1 MPMYQHYKPL
11 RNLVRT
17 LELEHSL
24 TVIWELSDHLVNGG
38 TPPRIRGVPPFTDLR
53 KIIRPYQILLLC
65 REVLLNANGPGRRS
79 LSEWKDL
86 GSVLDSIT
94 RYGALVGDVNPDNVQ
109 MMLHRVAQ
117 QQLPLQRPISIGRL
131 MRYVHVYLNPEVA
144 PLLQRTLDITA
155 REFTF
160 LGIATYTQIAKNP
173 RFVTQVDLTS
183 LGISN
188 EARDKF
194 YARMTSTLA
203 SMRAS
208 LKDYA
213 RFDHTWEY
221 TFNPISD
228 RPLINVD
235 PSHPERV
242 YGPNPERMLT
252 RFNEGTFFILYGQ
265 PNFSDIFGRAFESH
279 IFAVLSRTSPP
290 ATFNWQRGPAYQA
303 NQNKH
308 HGTDFILTD
317 ATANVFVECKT
328 KRLNL
333 AGQVAAT
340 QQDLDAELSKLA
352 DAIVQ
357 NYANIEHY
365 LQGGTPWPANGLPSV
380 NLVITLED
388 WLLITPDTFSTLASK
403 VETRVQTKELSHV
416 LQSVPYAIASSEAFE
431 AVCCALQEDTLHGI
445 FGGCFSARPGEWQ
458 LAGTLQLKHSESFS
472 RANRLFADEFRQVT
486 NQLVKVSWPTR

>member
-1 MPMYQHYKPL
+1 MYQHYKRL

-17 LELEHSL
+17 FELEHSL
-24 TVIWELSDHLVNGG
+24 TVIWELSHHLVNGG
-38 TPPRIRGVPPFTDLR
+38 PPPRIRSLPPFTDLR
-53 KIIRPYQILLLC
+53 TIIRPHQTLLLC

-94 RYGALVGDVNPDNVQ
+94 RYGALVGDVNPNNVQ

-144 PLLQRTLDITA
+144 TLIHRTLDITA

-160 LGIATYTQIAKNP
+160 LGIATYTQIAKSP

-194 YARMTSTLA
+194 YARMTSTLT

-208 LKDYA
+208 LNDYA
-213 RFDHTWEY
+213 KFDHTWDY
-221 TFNPISD
+221 TFNPLSD
-228 RPLINVD
+228 RPLINID

-242 YGPNPERMLT
+242 YGPIPERMLT
-252 RFNEGTFFILYGQ
+252 RFTEGTFYILYGQ

-279 IFAVLSRTSPP
+279 IFAVLSRSSPP
-290 ATFNWQRGPAYQA
+290 APFNWQRGPAYQFR
-303 NQNKH
+303 QNKY

-317 ATANVFVECKT
+317 ATANLFVECKT
-328 KRLNL
+328 KRLKL
-333 AGQVAAT
+333 TGQVAAT
-340 QQDLDAELSKLA
+340 QQDLDAELDKLA

-357 NYANIEHY
+357 NYANIDHY
-365 LQGGTPWPANGLPSV
+365 LRGDTPWPANGLPSI
-380 NLVITLED
+380 NLIITLED
-388 WLLITPDTFSTLASK
+388 WMLITPDAFSTLASK
-403 VETRVQTKELSHV
+403 VQTRMQTKGLPHL
-416 LQSVPYAIASSEAFE
+416 LQSVPYAMTSSEAFE
-431 AVCCALQEDTLHGI
+431 AACCALKDDTLQGI
-445 FGGCFSARPGEWQ
+445 FGGCFSARSGEWQ
-458 LAGTLQLKHSESFS
+458 LAGTLYLKHPESFS
-472 RANRLFADEFRQVT
+472 RANRLFTDEFQEVAS
-486 NQLVKVSWPTR
+486 QLVTAPWPTR